1 MYLFEYINRPESGSW
16 VPRYEII
23 SAFDAKEALIQFY
36 ETRAKVHN
44 IDLDQFA
51 KIARYFSIEEGARL
65 FNSIQIK
72 YEIHKIYS
80 ISQEI
85 YNFNKENEK

>member
-1 MYLFEYINRPESGSW
+1 MYLFEYINRPESGTW

-23 SAFDAKEALIQFY
+23 HAFNANEALIQFY
-36 ETRAKVHN
+36 ESRDSVHS

-51 KIARYFSIEEGARL
+51 KIIRYFSVEEGVRL
-65 FNSIQIK
+65 FNSIQIT

-85 YNFNKENEK
+85 YNSNKENEK